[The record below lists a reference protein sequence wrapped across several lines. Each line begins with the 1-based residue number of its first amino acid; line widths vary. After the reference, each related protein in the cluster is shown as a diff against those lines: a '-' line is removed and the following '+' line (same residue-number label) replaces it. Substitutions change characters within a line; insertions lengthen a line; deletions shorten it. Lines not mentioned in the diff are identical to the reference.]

1 MLQVLRPKLQHLGS
15 SVLRFWPC
23 STKSSRPGMS
33 QWKDNQQSLENA
45 FHRFIAALPFSGAE
59 RQGTPRRRRSSVR
72 STEILSPHRSR
83 AFIGS
88 PSAPADDRRG
98 DRPDRDPGDR
108 DRCESGSLLVKSLE
122 RSVFVG
128 TQRPLLAARWWCA
141 HCCSERPRRDLR
153 VIGRPPAGRAR
164 HRTYHRTPSPPFC

>member
-59 RQGTPRRRRSSVR
+59 RQGRRQ
-72 STEILSPHRSR
+72 
-83 AFIGS
+83 
-88 PSAPADDRRG
+88 PADDQDQSDADALGDSHLVFLTRVYSHRRRMFVTRRAFAPEPCQKPG
-98 DRPDRDPGDR
+98 GASHIPPYGSECPYQTDR
-108 DRCESGSLLVKSLE
+108 EKSKLV
-122 RSVFVG
+122 
-128 TQRPLLAARWWCA
+128 
-141 HCCSERPRRDLR
+141 
-153 VIGRPPAGRAR
+153 
-164 HRTYHRTPSPPFC
+164 RTIS